1 MRSGARPFDLNDI
14 GGYFRRLVEKRLPDD
29 ARVLTSFRSGD
40 VIIQATWRLRNDPRR
55 PAKRSRL
62 VRIVISV
69 EAVEGYILRGDA
81 ERLASDQRF
90 IEWLDDR
97 LATREQEHD
106 EPVGAEPASI
116 EWMVSGSILNG

>member
-1 MRSGARPFDLNDI
+1 MR
-14 GGYFRRLVEKRLPDD
+14 
-29 ARVLTSFRSGD
+29 T
-40 VIIQATWRLRNDPRR
+40 
-55 PAKRSRL
+55 KRSRL

-116 EWMVSGSILNG
+116 EWMVRGSILNG